1 MQLGGHATA
10 TTLGTIGEGRRN
22 WTAALF
28 PRIVIRGTVT
38 IAKSLRAGTFAFHLR
53 DATRITGSWTCGE
66 KPYNDH

>member
-1 MQLGGHATA
+1 MQLSGHAAA
-10 TTLGTIGEGRRN
+10 TPIGVIGEGRRN

-28 PRIVIRGTVT
+28 PRTIIQGTVT
-38 IAKSLRAGTFAFHLR
+38 IAKSLRAGTFEFHLR